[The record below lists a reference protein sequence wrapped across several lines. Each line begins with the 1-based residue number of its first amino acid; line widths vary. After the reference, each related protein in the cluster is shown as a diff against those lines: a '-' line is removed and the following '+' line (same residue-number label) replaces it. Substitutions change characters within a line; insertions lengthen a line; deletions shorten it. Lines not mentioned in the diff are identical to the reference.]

1 MTLTTG
7 TAGPLLTPE
16 QVESLLIK
24 PVLAASVALNPL
36 CSRVLRPTA
45 PSVRLPA
52 VTADPTAAW
61 DAEGAEIPISDLTTA
76 DVDVVMRKVAGLP
89 LSPPSWPGD
98 SSPEATAEVG
108 RGLARDIA
116 RKIDAAL
123 FGDGPPR
130 AGSSPTAWPA

>member
-24 PVLAASVALNPL
+24 PVLAASMALNPL

-45 PSVRLPA
+45 PSVRLPP

-61 DAEGAEIPISDLTTA
+61 VAEGARRSRQRP
-76 DVDVVMRKVAGLP
+76 RH
-89 LSPPSWPGD
+89 
-98 SSPEATAEVG
+98 G
-108 RGLARDIA
+108 RGGRRHQEGGRSLRGYLGAGRGQLPGGHRRGGA
-116 RKIDAAL
+116 
-123 FGDGPPR
+123 GP
-130 AGSSPTAWPA
+130 GSRYRPEGRRGFLR

>member
-24 PVLAASVALNPL
+24 PVLAAWVALNPL

-61 DAEGAEIPISDLTTA
+61 VAEGACS
-76 DVDVVMRKVAGLP
+76 
-89 LSPPSWPGD
+89 
-98 SSPEATAEVG
+98 
-108 RGLARDIA
+108 
-116 RKIDAAL
+116 
-123 FGDGPPR
+123 
-130 AGSSPTAWPA
+130 